1 MKISYKN
8 KSFRIICAIMIVLSL
23 TVSYAGVPGIAR
35 AATVKTTYEKTKV
48 KISSKWKYA
57 KNSKIKSGKAI
68 LYTVTSENAKNITVC
83 INAGHG
89 TNGGESKKTLCHPDG
104 SPKIVSGSTKAG
116 ATYAVAV
123 AGGMTFNNGTA
134 EKTATL
140 KVAKAARKLLLKKG
154 YNVLM
159 IREKSDVQLDNI
171 ARTLIANHY
180 ADCHI
185 AIHYDSDGLSYDKG
199 CFFCSIPNSKS
210 YKNMEPVKSHWK
222 EHMLL
227 GKKAIA
233 GLVKAG
239 IKKKGDGKLP
249 MDLTQTS
256 YSTIPSIDLEVGNQ
270 CSDIS
275 DKQVEKVAKGIYYGV
290 VKFFKAHPVNN

>member
-1 MKISYKN
+1 
-8 KSFRIICAIMIVLSL
+8 MITKYTKRAVRSVCTFFIAMSL
-23 TVSYAGVPGIAR
+23 TVSCMGTSGAH
-35 AATVKTTYEKTKV
+35 AATANTTFVKTKV
-48 KISSKWKYA
+48 KLNSKWKYA

-68 LYTVTSENAKNITVC
+68 LYTVTSDNAKNITVC

-89 TNGGESKKTLCHPDG
+89 TKGGESVKTLCHPDG

-123 AGGMTFNNGTA
+123 AGGMSFNNGTSEQA
-134 EKTATL
+134 ATL
-140 KVAKAARKLLLKKG
+140 KVAKRTRKLLLEKG

-185 AIHYDSDGLSYDKG
+185 AIHYDGDGLSYDKG
-199 CFFCSIPNSKS
+199 CFFCSIPDSKS

-222 EHMLL
+222 EHMKL
-227 GKKAIA
+227 GKKAVA

-239 IKKKGDGKLP
+239 IKKMGNGTLA

-256 YSTIPSIDLEVGNQ
+256 YSTVPSIDLEVGNQ
-270 CSDIS
+270 CSDLSSKTI
-275 DKQVEKVAKGIYYGV
+275 KKVAKGICYGV
-290 VKFFKAHPVNN
+290 DKFFKAYPVH